1 MAFLIKKR
9 KRDGQPD
16 PSVMILAAHL
26 CLSGSLMETPLLIGI
41 DVGTTSIKASLFD
54 ERGMALRTFAD
65 HYSTTRPA
73 SGLAEQNP
81 DDWTN
86 RVISALVELSE
97 GLPADVVAG
106 VGLTSQVN
114 THVFVENDGAP
125 LMPAIT
131 WQDGRAHVEAAE
143 LDALISMQERIGWWG
158 APLPIDASHPL
169 ARALWLKRYHPDL
182 WARTRWLMAP
192 KDYCILKLTGE
203 ATADPMTAF
212 GLIDQSLA
220 YVSRLVDLVPGT
232 ADRLP
237 PLRAFTQPAGRIGP
251 GLPFAGVPMVTGGMD
266 AWAGLIGT
274 GAVRDGDCMYL
285 SGTSEIVGLVSPMRH
300 PTPGVVAFPTCEG
313 ITLHAGPTQAGGASL
328 AWLSS
333 LTGRAPS
340 ELSALVATSDSHRPS
355 PLFLPH
361 LQGERAPI
369 WDIGARGA
377 FIGLDGSMGPA
388 ELTRAVFE
396 GVASSVRWLLEALE
410 SSAGQSAKSFS
421 MAGGGA
427 ASDPWCQIRAD
438 MLGRPIRRLKT
449 LDAGVLGAA
458 VLAGVGAGCF
468 STIAEAAERLVVT
481 DRLFEPDPSRRER
494 MDFLYDEYRTLY
506 AALKPF
512 NAARA
517 AFSAW

>member
-1 MAFLIKKR
+1 MK
-9 KRDGQPD
+9 
-16 PSVMILAAHL
+16 
-26 CLSGSLMETPLLIGI
+26 TPLLVGI
-41 DVGTTSIKASLFD
+41 DVGTTSVKATLFD
-54 ERGMALRTFAD
+54 EGGAALRTFAAP
-65 HYSTTRPA
+65 YPTARPA
-73 SGLAEQNP
+73 AGFAEQSP
-81 DDWTN
+81 DDWTS
-86 RVISALVELSE
+86 RVIAALVQLSD
-97 GLPADVVAG
+97 GLPQGAVAA

-114 THVFVENDGAP
+114 THVFLDGNGAP

-131 WQDGRAHVEAAE
+131 WQDGRAGAEAAE
-143 LDALISMQERIGWWG
+143 LDARISAEERIGWWG

-169 ARALWLKRYHPDL
+169 ARALWLQRHRPDL

-212 GLIDQSLA
+212 GLIDQSLG
-220 YVSRLVDLVPGT
+220 YVPRLLALVPGIG
-232 ADRLP
+232 DRLP
-237 PLRAFTQPAGRIGP
+237 PLRGFTQSAGRIRQ
-251 GLPFAGVPMVTGGMD
+251 GLPLAGTPMVTGAMD

-274 GAVRDGDCMYL
+274 GALADGDCMYL
-285 SGTSEIVGLVSPMRH
+285 SGTSEIVGLVSGARH
-300 PTPGVVAFPTCEG
+300 PAAGVVAFPTCES

-328 AWLSS
+328 AWLSN

-340 ELSALVATSDSHRPS
+340 DLSALVAAADSHRPT

-410 SSAGQSAKSFS
+410 SSAGRPAARFS

-458 VLAGVGAGCF
+458 ILAGVGTGTF
-468 STIAEAAERLVVT
+468 SSIGEAAGRLVVT
-481 DRLFEPDPSRRER
+481 DRVFEPDPSRRQR
-494 MDFLYDEYRTLY
+494 MDFLYGEYRALY

-517 AFSAW
+517 TFFAW

>member
-1 MAFLIKKR
+1 MKT
-9 KRDGQPD
+9 
-16 PSVMILAAHL
+16 S
-26 CLSGSLMETPLLIGI
+26 LLIGI
-41 DVGTTSIKASLFD
+41 DVGTTSVKATLFD
-54 ERGMALRTFAD
+54 ESGAGLRAFAD
-65 HYSTTRPA
+65 PYPMARPTP
-73 SGLAEQNP
+73 GLAEQAP
-81 DDWTN
+81 TDWID
-86 RVISALVELSE
+86 RVTAALTRLSD
-97 GLPADVVAG
+97 GLPQGAIAA

-114 THVFVENDGAP
+114 THVFVGDDGVP

-131 WQDGRAHVEAAE
+131 WQDGRAGAEAAE
-143 LDALISMQERIGWWG
+143 LDALVSAEERIGWWG

-169 ARALWLKRYHPDL
+169 ARALWLTRHHPDV

-203 ATADPMTAF
+203 ATADPMAAF
-212 GLIDQSLA
+212 GVIDQSLA
-220 YVSRLVDLVPGT
+220 YVPRLLDLVPGV

-237 PLRAFTQPAGRIGP
+237 PLRGFTQSAGRILP
-251 GLPFAGVPMVTGGMD
+251 GLPLAGTPMVTGAMD

-274 GAVRDGDCMYL
+274 GVLADGDCMYL
-285 SGTSEIVGLVSPMRH
+285 SGTSEIVGLVSSTRH
-300 PTPGVVAFPTCEG
+300 PAAGVVAFPTCED

-328 AWLSS
+328 AWVAN

-340 ELSALVATSDSHRPS
+340 ELSALVAASNPHQPT

-410 SSAGQSAKSFS
+410 ASAGRPATSFA

-438 MLGRPIRRLKT
+438 MLGRPIRRLRA

-458 VLAGVGAGCF
+458 ILAGVGAGCF
-468 STIAEAAERLVVT
+468 SSIGEAAGRLVVT
-481 DRLFEPDPSRRER
+481 DRLFEPDPSRRQR
-494 MDFLYDEYRTLY
+494 MDFLYGEYRALY

-512 NAARA
+512 NTARA
-517 AFSAW
+517 AFSGW

>member
-1 MAFLIKKR
+1 MK
-9 KRDGQPD
+9 
-16 PSVMILAAHL
+16 
-26 CLSGSLMETPLLIGI
+26 TPLLVGI
-41 DVGTTSIKASLFD
+41 DVGTTSVKASLFD
-54 ERGMALRTFAD
+54 ESGAALRTFANA
-65 HYSTTRPA
+65 YPMMRPA
-73 SGLAEQNP
+73 PGLAEQDP
-81 DDWTN
+81 SDWTS
-86 RVISALVELSE
+86 RVDAALSQLSDD
-97 GLPADVVAG
+97 LPQGAIAG

-114 THVFVENDGAP
+114 THVFVGEDGVP

-131 WQDGRAHVEAAE
+131 WQDGRAAAEAAE
-143 LDALISMQERIGWWG
+143 LDALVSTEERIGWWG

-169 ARALWLKRYHPDL
+169 ARALWLKRHRPDL

-212 GLIDQSLA
+212 GIIDQSLG
-220 YVSRLVDLVPGT
+220 YVSRLLDLVPGV

-237 PLRAFTQPAGRIGP
+237 PLGGFTQTAGRIRP
-251 GLPFAGVPMVTGGMD
+251 GLPLAGVPMVTGTMD

-274 GAVRDGDCMYL
+274 GMLRDGECMYL
-285 SGTSEIVGLVSPMRH
+285 SGTSEIVGLVSSTRH
-300 PTPGVVAFPTCEG
+300 PAAGVVAFPTCEG

-328 AWLSS
+328 AWLSN
-333 LTGRAPS
+333 LTGRVPS
-340 ELSALVATSDSHRPS
+340 DLSALVAAGDPHRPT

-377 FIGLDGSMGPA
+377 FVGLDGSMGPA
-388 ELTRAVFE
+388 DLTRAVFE

-410 SSAGQSAKSFS
+410 ASAGRAATSFS

-468 STIAEAAERLVVT
+468 SSIGEAAGRLVVT
-481 DRLFEPDPSRRER
+481 DRLFEPDPSRRAR
-494 MDFLYDEYRTLY
+494 MDFLYGEYRALY
-506 AALKPF
+506 TALKPF

-517 AFSAW
+517 AFSGW

>member
-1 MAFLIKKR
+1 MK
-9 KRDGQPD
+9 
-16 PSVMILAAHL
+16 
-26 CLSGSLMETPLLIGI
+26 TPLLVGI
-41 DVGTTSIKASLFD
+41 DVGTTSVKATLFD
-54 ERGMALRTFAD
+54 EGGAALRTFAAP
-65 HYSTTRPA
+65 YPTARPA
-73 SGLAEQNP
+73 AGFAEQSP
-81 DDWTN
+81 DDWTS
-86 RVISALVELSE
+86 RVIAALAQLSD
-97 GLPADVVAG
+97 GLPEGAVAA

-114 THVFVENDGAP
+114 THVFLDGNGAP

-131 WQDGRAHVEAAE
+131 WQDGRAGAEAAE
-143 LDALISMQERIGWWG
+143 LDAQISAEERIGWWG

-169 ARALWLKRYHPDL
+169 ARALWLQRHRPDL

-212 GLIDQSLA
+212 GLIDQSLG
-220 YVSRLVDLVPGT
+220 YVPRLLALVPGIG
-232 ADRLP
+232 DRLP
-237 PLRAFTQPAGRIGP
+237 PLRGFTQSAGRIRQ
-251 GLPFAGVPMVTGGMD
+251 GLPLAGTPMVTGAMD

-274 GAVRDGDCMYL
+274 GALADGDCMYL
-285 SGTSEIVGLVSPMRH
+285 SGTSEIVGLVSGARH
-300 PTPGVVAFPTCEG
+300 PAAGVVAFPTCEG

-328 AWLSS
+328 AWLSN
-333 LTGRAPS
+333 LTGRTPS
-340 ELSALVATSDSHRPS
+340 DLSALVAAGDPHRPT

-410 SSAGQSAKSFS
+410 ASAGRPAMSFS
-421 MAGGGA
+421 MAGGGG

-438 MLGRPIRRLKT
+438 MLDRPIRRLKT

-458 VLAGVGAGCF
+458 ILAGVGAGSF
-468 STIAEAAERLVVT
+468 SSIGEAAGRLVVT
-481 DRLFEPDPSRRER
+481 DRVFEPDPSRRQR
-494 MDFLYDEYRTLY
+494 MDFLYGEYRALY

>member
-1 MAFLIKKR
+1 
-9 KRDGQPD
+9 
-16 PSVMILAAHL
+16 MISAAHF
-26 CLSGSLMETPLLIGI
+26 CLPDFSMKTPLLVGI
-41 DVGTTSIKASLFD
+41 DVGTTSVKATLFD
-54 ERGMALRTFAD
+54 EHGTALRTFAD
-65 HYSTTRPA
+65 HYPTVRPA

-81 DDWTN
+81 DDWTS
-86 RVISALVELSE
+86 RLITALTHLSD
-97 GLPADVVAG
+97 GLPNGAVAG

-114 THVFVENDGAP
+114 THVFLDGGGAP
-125 LMPAIT
+125 LLQAIT
-131 WQDGRAHVEAAE
+131 WQDGRAGAEAAE
-143 LDALISMQERIGWWG
+143 LDAQVSAEERIGWWG

-169 ARALWLKRYHPDL
+169 ARALWLRRHRPDL
-182 WARTRWLMAP
+182 WARTHWLMAP
-192 KDYCILKLTGE
+192 KDYCIFKLTGE

-212 GLIDQSLA
+212 GLIDQSLT
-220 YVSRLVDLVPGT
+220 YVPRLVELVPGI

-237 PLRAFTQPAGRIGP
+237 PLRGFTQVVGRIRP
-251 GLPFAGVPMVTGGMD
+251 GLPLAGTPMVTGAMD

-274 GAVRDGDCMYL
+274 GALTDGDCMYL
-285 SGTSEIVGLVSPMRH
+285 SGTSEIVGLVSSTRH
-300 PTPGVVAFPTCEG
+300 PAAGVVAFPTCEG

-328 AWLSS
+328 AWLSN
-333 LTGRAPS
+333 LTGLAPS
-340 ELSALVATSDSHRPS
+340 ELSALVAAGDLHRPT

-410 SSAGQSAKSFS
+410 ASAGRPAMSFS
-421 MAGGGA
+421 MAGGGG

-458 VLAGVGAGCF
+458 ILAGVGAGSF
-468 STIAEAAERLVVT
+468 SSIGEAAGRLVVT
-481 DRLFEPDPSRRER
+481 DRVFEPDPSRRQR
-494 MDFLYDEYRTLY
+494 LDFLYGEYRALY

-512 NAARA
+512 NAART

>member
-1 MAFLIKKR
+1 M
-9 KRDGQPD
+9 
-16 PSVMILAAHL
+16 M
-26 CLSGSLMETPLLIGI
+26 TPLLVGI
-41 DVGTTSIKASLFD
+41 DVGTTSIKATLFD
-54 ERGMALRTFAD
+54 AGGTALRTFAD
-65 HYSTTRPA
+65 PYPMMRPA
-73 SGLAEQNP
+73 PGLAEQDP
-81 DDWTN
+81 ADWTG
-86 RVISALVELSE
+86 RVSAALTRLSD
-97 GLPADVVAG
+97 GLPDGAVAA

-114 THVFVENDGAP
+114 THVFVGMDGAP
-125 LMPAIT
+125 LLPAIT
-131 WQDGRAHVEAAE
+131 WQDGRAGAEASE
-143 LDALISMQERIGWWG
+143 LDALISTEERIGWWG

-169 ARALWLKRYHPDL
+169 ARALWLKRHHPDL
-182 WARTRWLMAP
+182 WGRTRWMMAP
-192 KDYCILKLTGE
+192 KDYCLFKLTGE
-203 ATADPMTAF
+203 PTADPMTAF
-212 GLIDQSLA
+212 GVIDQSLA
-220 YVSRLVDLVPGT
+220 YVPRLLDLVPGI

-237 PLRAFTQPAGRIGP
+237 PLRGFTQTAGRIRP
-251 GLPFAGVPMVTGGMD
+251 GLPLAGAPMVTGAMD
-266 AWAGLIGT
+266 AWAGLIGA
-274 GAVRDGDCMYL
+274 GVLRNGECMYL
-285 SGTSEIVGLVSPMRH
+285 SGTSEVIGLVSSMRH
-300 PTPGVVAFPTCEG
+300 PAAGVIAFPTCEG
-313 ITLHAGPTQAGGASL
+313 ITMHAGPTQAGGASL
-328 AWLSS
+328 AWLSN

-340 ELSALVATSDSHRPS
+340 ELSALVATNDPRRPT

-377 FIGLDGSMGPA
+377 FVGLDGSMGPA

-410 SSAGQSAKSFS
+410 ASAGRAATGFS

-458 VLAGVGAGCF
+458 ILAGVGAGCF
-468 STIAEAAERLVVT
+468 PSIDAAANSLVVT
-481 DRLFEPDPSRRER
+481 DRLFEPDPSRRDR
-494 MDFLYDEYRTLY
+494 MDFLYGEYRALY

>member
-1 MAFLIKKR
+1 MN
-9 KRDGQPD
+9 
-16 PSVMILAAHL
+16 
-26 CLSGSLMETPLLIGI
+26 TPLLVGI
-41 DVGTTSIKASLFD
+41 DVGTTSVKATLFD
-54 ERGMALRTFAD
+54 ESGAALRTFAD
-65 HYSTTRPA
+65 PYPTSRPTP
-73 SGLAEQNP
+73 GLAEQDP
-81 DDWTN
+81 VDWTA
-86 RVISALVELSE
+86 RVAAALAQLSD
-97 GLPADVVAG
+97 GLPEGAVAA

-114 THVFVENDGAP
+114 THVFVGEDGAP
-125 LMPAIT
+125 LLRAIT
-131 WQDGRAHVEAAE
+131 WQDGRAGAEAAE
-143 LDALISMQERIGWWG
+143 LDALISAAERIAWWG

-169 ARALWLKRYHPDL
+169 ARALWLKRHHPDL

-203 ATADPMTAF
+203 VTADPMTAF

-220 YVSRLVDLVPGT
+220 YVPRLLDLVPGV
-232 ADRLP
+232 AERLP
-237 PLRAFTQPAGRIGP
+237 PLRSFTQSAGRIRS
-251 GLPFAGVPMVTGGMD
+251 GLPLAGTPMVTGAMD

-274 GAVRDGDCMYL
+274 GALRDGDCMYL
-285 SGTSEIVGLVSPMRH
+285 SGTSEIVGLVSSTRH
-300 PTPGVVAFPTCEG
+300 PAAGVVAFPTCEG
-313 ITLHAGPTQAGGASL
+313 ITMHAGPTQAGGASL
-328 AWLSS
+328 AWLSN
-333 LTGRAPS
+333 LTGHAPS
-340 ELSALVATSDSHRPS
+340 ELSTLAASSDPHRPT

-369 WDIGARGA
+369 WDIRARGA

-388 ELTRAVFE
+388 DLARAVFE

-410 SSAGQSAKSFS
+410 ASAGRPATSFS

-458 VLAGVGAGCF
+458 ILAGVGAGCF
-468 STIAEAAERLVVT
+468 SSIAEAANSLIVT

-494 MDFLYDEYRTLY
+494 MDFLYGEYRALY

-512 NAARA
+512 NATRA
-517 AFSAW
+517 TFSAW

>member
-1 MAFLIKKR
+1 MISAPHVLP
-9 KRDGQPD
+9 PD
-16 PSVMILAAHL
+16 SPMK
-26 CLSGSLMETPLLIGI
+26 TPLLVGI
-41 DVGTTSIKASLFD
+41 DVGTTSVKASLFD
-54 ERGMALRTFAD
+54 ESGTALRTYAEP
-65 HYSTTRPA
+65 YPTARPA
-73 SGLAEQNP
+73 PGLAEQHP
-81 DDWTN
+81 DDWTG
-86 RVISALVELSE
+86 RVTAALARLSD
-97 GLPADVVAG
+97 GLPDGAVAA

-114 THVFVENDGAP
+114 THVFLRGDGAP

-131 WQDGRAHVEAAE
+131 WQDGRAGAEAAE
-143 LDALISMQERIGWWG
+143 LDAQVSAEERIGWWG

-169 ARALWLKRYHPDL
+169 ARALWVKRHRPDV
-182 WARTRWLMAP
+182 WAKTRWLMAP
-192 KDYCILKLTGE
+192 KDYCILRLTGE

-220 YVSRLVDLVPGT
+220 YVPRLVDLVPGV

-237 PLRAFTQPAGRIGP
+237 PLRGFTRPAGRIRS
-251 GLPFAGVPMVTGGMD
+251 GLPLAGAPMVAGAMD

-274 GAVRDGDCMYL
+274 GVLADGDCMYL
-285 SGTSEIVGLVSPMRH
+285 SGTSEIVGLVSSTRH
-300 PTPGVVAFPTCEG
+300 PAAGVVAFPTCEG

-328 AWLSS
+328 AWLSN

-340 ELSALVATSDSHRPS
+340 ELSALAAAGDPHRPA

-388 ELTRAVFE
+388 DLTRAVFE
-396 GVASSVRWLLEALE
+396 GVAASVRWLLEALE
-410 SSAGQSAKSFS
+410 SSAGRPATGFS

-427 ASDPWCQIRAD
+427 AADPWCQIRAD

-458 VLAGVGAGCF
+458 ILAGVGAGCF
-468 STIAEAAERLVVT
+468 ASIGEAAARLVAT

-494 MDFLYDEYRTLY
+494 MDFLYGEYRALY

-517 AFSAW
+517 TFSAW

>member
-1 MAFLIKKR
+1 M
-9 KRDGQPD
+9 
-16 PSVMILAAHL
+16 M
-26 CLSGSLMETPLLIGI
+26 TPLLVGI
-41 DVGTTSIKASLFD
+41 DVGTTSVKATLFD
-54 ERGMALRTFAD
+54 AGGTALRTFAD
-65 HYSTTRPA
+65 PYPMMRPA
-73 SGLAEQNP
+73 PGLAEQDP
-81 DDWTN
+81 ADWTG
-86 RVISALVELSE
+86 RVSAALAHLSD
-97 GLPADVVAG
+97 GLPDGVVAA

-114 THVFVENDGAP
+114 THVFVGMDGAP
-125 LMPAIT
+125 LLPAIT
-131 WQDGRAHVEAAE
+131 WQDGRAGAEASE
-143 LDALISMQERIGWWG
+143 LDALISTEERIGWWG

-169 ARALWLKRYHPDL
+169 ARALWLKRHHPDL
-182 WARTRWLMAP
+182 WGRTRWMMAP
-192 KDYCILKLTGE
+192 KDYCLFKLTGE
-203 ATADPMTAF
+203 PTADPMTAF
-212 GLIDQSLA
+212 GVIDQSLA
-220 YVSRLVDLVPGT
+220 YVPRLLDLVPGV

-237 PLRAFTQPAGRIGP
+237 PLRSFTQAAGRIRP
-251 GLPFAGVPMVTGGMD
+251 GLPLAGAPMVTGAMD

-274 GAVRDGDCMYL
+274 GVLRNGECMYL
-285 SGTSEIVGLVSPMRH
+285 SGTSEIVGLVSSVRH
-300 PTPGVVAFPTCEG
+300 PAAGVIAFPTCEG
-313 ITLHAGPTQAGGASL
+313 ITMHAGPTQAGGASL
-328 AWLSS
+328 AWLSN

-340 ELSALVATSDSHRPS
+340 ELSALVATSDPHRPA

-410 SSAGQSAKSFS
+410 ASAGRAATGFS

-458 VLAGVGAGCF
+458 ILAGVGAGCF
-468 STIAEAAERLVVT
+468 PSIDVAASRLIVT
-481 DRLFEPDPSRRER
+481 DRLFEPDPSQRER
-494 MDFLYDEYRTLY
+494 MDFLYGEYRALY

-517 AFSAW
+517 AFSGW

>member
-1 MAFLIKKR
+1 ML
-9 KRDGQPD
+9 
-16 PSVMILAAHL
+16 
-26 CLSGSLMETPLLIGI
+26 PLLVGI
-41 DVGTTSIKASLFD
+41 DVGTTSVKATLFD
-54 ERGMALRTFAD
+54 ENGAALRTFGDSYPMA
-65 HYSTTRPA
+65 RPA
-73 SGLAEQNP
+73 PGFAEQNP
-81 DDWTN
+81 ADWMN
-86 RVISALVELSE
+86 RVKAALAHLSD
-97 GLPADVVAG
+97 GLPNGAVAA

-114 THVFVENDGAP
+114 THVFVGENGSP
-125 LMPAIT
+125 LLEAIT
-131 WQDGRAHVEAAE
+131 WQDGRAGAEAAE
-143 LDALISMQERIGWWG
+143 LDAVVSAEERIGWWG

-169 ARALWLKRYHPDL
+169 ARALWLKRHRPDL
-182 WARTRWLMAP
+182 WSRTRWLMAP
-192 KDYCILKLTGE
+192 KDYCILQLTGE

-220 YVSRLVDLVPGT
+220 YVPRLLDLVPGV

-237 PLRAFTQPAGRIGP
+237 PLRGFTLPAGRIRA
-251 GLPFAGVPMVTGGMD
+251 GLPLAGVPMVTGAMD

-274 GAVRDGDCMYL
+274 GVLRDGECMYL
-285 SGTSEIVGLVSPMRH
+285 SGTSEVVGLVSSTRH
-300 PTPGVVAFPTCEG
+300 PAAGVVAFPTCED

-328 AWLSS
+328 AWLSN

-340 ELSALVATSDSHRPS
+340 ELSSLVATSDPHRTT

-388 ELTRAVFE
+388 DLTRAVFE

-410 SSAGQSAKSFS
+410 ASAGRPATSFS
-421 MAGGGA
+421 MSGGGA

-458 VLAGVGAGCF
+458 ILAGAGAGCF
-468 STIAEAAERLVVT
+468 SSIGEAAGRLVVT
-481 DRLFEPDPSRRER
+481 DRVFEPDPSRRER
-494 MDFLYDEYRTLY
+494 MDFLYGEYRALY

-517 AFSAW
+517 NFSFW

>member
-1 MAFLIKKR
+1 MK
-9 KRDGQPD
+9 
-16 PSVMILAAHL
+16 
-26 CLSGSLMETPLLIGI
+26 TPLLVGI
-41 DVGTTSIKASLFD
+41 DVGTTSVKATLFD
-54 ERGMALRTFAD
+54 ERGAALRTFSDSYA
-65 HYSTTRPA
+65 TARPEPVF
-73 SGLAEQNP
+73 AEQNP
-81 DDWTN
+81 DDWTS
-86 RVISALVELSE
+86 RVSAALAQLSD
-97 GLPADVVAG
+97 GVSDGAVAA

-114 THVFVENDGAP
+114 THVFVGEDGEP

-131 WQDGRAHVEAAE
+131 WQDGRAGGEAAE
-143 LDALISMQERIGWWG
+143 LDGQISTEERIGWWG

-169 ARALWLKRYHPDL
+169 ARALWAKRHHPDL

-203 ATADPMTAF
+203 PTADPMTAF

-220 YVSRLVDLVPGT
+220 YVSRLVDLVPGV
-232 ADRLP
+232 AERLP
-237 PLRAFTQPAGRIGP
+237 PLGGFTQSTCRIRT
-251 GLPFAGVPMVTGGMD
+251 GLPLAGTPMVTGAMD

-274 GAVRDGDCMYL
+274 GAIRDGDCMYL
-285 SGTSEIVGLVSPMRH
+285 SGTSEIVGLVSSERH
-300 PTPGVVAFPTCEG
+300 PTAGVVAFPTCED

-328 AWLSS
+328 AWLSN

-340 ELSALVATSDSHRPS
+340 ELSALVASGDSRRPT

-388 ELTRAVFE
+388 DLTRAVFE

-410 SSAGQSAKSFS
+410 ASAGRPATGFS

-449 LDAGVLGAA
+449 LDAGVMGAA
-458 VLAGVGAGCF
+458 ILAGVGAGCF
-468 STIAEAAERLVVT
+468 SSIGEAADRLVVT

-494 MDFLYDEYRTLY
+494 MDFLYGEYRALY

-517 AFSAW
+517 AFSGW

>member
-1 MAFLIKKR
+1 M
-9 KRDGQPD
+9 
-16 PSVMILAAHL
+16 M
-26 CLSGSLMETPLLIGI
+26 TPLLVGI
-41 DVGTTSIKASLFD
+41 DVGTTSVKATLFD
-54 ERGMALRTFAD
+54 DSGTAIRTFAD
-65 HYSTTRPA
+65 PYPMKRPA
-73 SGLAEQNP
+73 PGLAEQDP
-81 DDWTN
+81 ADWTS
-86 RVISALVELSE
+86 RVAAALRLLSD
-97 GLPADVVAG
+97 GLPEGAVAA

-114 THVFVENDGAP
+114 THVFIGMDGAP

-131 WQDGRAHVEAAE
+131 WQDGRAGAEAAE
-143 LDALISMQERIGWWG
+143 LDALISAEERIGWWG

-169 ARALWLKRYHPDL
+169 ARALWLQRHHPDL

-192 KDYCILKLTGE
+192 KDYSILQLTGE
-203 ATADPMTAF
+203 ATADPMAAF
-212 GLIDQSLA
+212 GVIDQSLT
-220 YVSRLVDLVPGT
+220 YVPRLLDLVPGV

-237 PLRAFTQPAGRIGP
+237 PLRGFTQTAGRIRS
-251 GLPFAGVPMVTGGMD
+251 GLPLAGAPMVTGAMD

-274 GAVRDGDCMYL
+274 GVLRDGECMYL
-285 SGTSEIVGLVSPMRH
+285 SGTSEIVGLVSSLRH
-300 PTPGVVAFPTCEG
+300 PAAGVIAFPTCEG
-313 ITLHAGPTQAGGASL
+313 ITMHAGPTQAGGASL
-328 AWLSS
+328 AWLSN

-340 ELSALVATSDSHRPS
+340 ELSALVAAGDPHRPT

-377 FIGLDGSMGPA
+377 CIGLDGSMGPA

-410 SSAGQSAKSFS
+410 ASAGRAATGFS

-458 VLAGVGAGCF
+458 ILAGVGAGRF
-468 STIAEAAERLVVT
+468 SSIGEAANRLVVT
-481 DRLFEPDPSRRER
+481 DRMFEPDPSRRER
-494 MDFLYDEYRTLY
+494 MDFLYGEYRTLY
-506 AALKPF
+506 SALKPF
-512 NAARA
+512 NAART
-517 AFSAW
+517 AFTAW

>member
-1 MAFLIKKR
+1 M
-9 KRDGQPD
+9 
-16 PSVMILAAHL
+16 M
-26 CLSGSLMETPLLIGI
+26 TPLLVGI
-41 DVGTTSIKASLFD
+41 DVGTTSVKATLFD
-54 ERGMALRTFAD
+54 DSGAALRTFAD
-65 HYSTTRPA
+65 PYPMKRPA
-73 SGLAEQNP
+73 PGLAEQDP
-81 DDWTN
+81 ADWTR
-86 RVISALVELSE
+86 RVSAALAHLSD
-97 GLPADVVAG
+97 GLTNGAIAA

-114 THVFVENDGAP
+114 THVFVGADGKP

-131 WQDGRAHVEAAE
+131 WQDGRAGAEAAE
-143 LDALISMQERIGWWG
+143 LDALISAEERIGWWG

-169 ARALWLKRYHPDL
+169 ARALWLKRHHPDL

-192 KDYCILKLTGE
+192 KDYCILQLTGE
-203 ATADPMTAF
+203 ATADPMAAF
-212 GLIDQSLA
+212 GVIDQSLT
-220 YVSRLVDLVPGT
+220 YVPRLLDLVPGV

-237 PLRAFTQPAGRIGP
+237 PLRGFTQTAGPIRP
-251 GLPFAGVPMVTGGMD
+251 GLPLAGAPMVTGAMD

-274 GAVRDGDCMYL
+274 GVLRDGECMYL
-285 SGTSEIVGLVSPMRH
+285 SGTSEIVGLVSSARH
-300 PTPGVVAFPTCEG
+300 PAAGVIAFPTCEG
-313 ITLHAGPTQAGGASL
+313 ITMHAGPTQAGGASL
-328 AWLSS
+328 AWLSN

-340 ELSALVATSDSHRPS
+340 ELSVLVANSNPHRPT

-410 SSAGQSAKSFS
+410 ASAGQAATSFS

-458 VLAGVGAGCF
+458 ILAGVGAGRF
-468 STIAEAAERLVVT
+468 SSIGEAADRLVVT

-494 MDFLYDEYRTLY
+494 MDFLYGEYRELY
-506 AALKPF
+506 SALKPF

-517 AFSAW
+517 AFTAW

>member
-1 MAFLIKKR
+1 MK
-9 KRDGQPD
+9 
-16 PSVMILAAHL
+16 
-26 CLSGSLMETPLLIGI
+26 TPLLVGI
-41 DVGTTSIKASLFD
+41 DVGTTSVKAALFD
-54 ERGMALRTFAD
+54 EGGTTLRT
-65 HYSTTRPA
+65 YGESYPTTRPQA
-73 SGLAEQNP
+73 GLAEQNP
-81 DDWTN
+81 DDWTC
-86 RVISALVELSE
+86 RVFAALSHLSN
-97 GLPADVVAG
+97 GLPGGAIAG

-114 THVFVENDGAP
+114 THVFVGEDGAP

-131 WQDGRAHVEAAE
+131 WQDGRAAKEAAE
-143 LDALISMQERIGWWG
+143 LDALISVDERIGWWG

-169 ARALWLKRYHPDL
+169 ARALWMKRHHPDI
-182 WARTRWLMAP
+182 WAQTRWLMAP
-192 KDYCILKLTGE
+192 KDYCLLKLTGE

-220 YVSRLVDLVPGT
+220 YVPRLVELVSGI
-232 ADRLP
+232 AERLP
-237 PLRAFTQPAGRIGP
+237 PLRGFTQTAGRIRP
-251 GLPFAGVPMVTGGMD
+251 SLPLAGAPMVTGAMD

-274 GAVRDGDCMYL
+274 GAIRDGDCMYL
-285 SGTSEIVGLVSPMRH
+285 SGTSEIVGLVSSTRH
-300 PTPGVVAFPTCEG
+300 PAAGVVAFPTCEG
-313 ITLHAGPTQAGGASL
+313 ITMHAGPTQSGGASL
-328 AWLSS
+328 AWLSN

-340 ELSALVATSDSHRPS
+340 ELSALVASGTSQRPT

-388 ELTRAVFE
+388 ELARAVFE
-396 GVASSVRWLLEALE
+396 GVASSVRWLLESLE
-410 SSAGQSAKSFS
+410 ASAGRMATSFS

-427 ASDPWCQIRAD
+427 ASDPWCQIRAN
-438 MLGRPIRRLKT
+438 MLDRPIHRLKT

-468 STIAEAAERLVVT
+468 SSIDEAARRLVAIE
-481 DRLFEPDPSRRER
+481 REFEPDPSHRER
-494 MDFLYDEYRTLY
+494 MDFLYSEYRALY

>member
-1 MAFLIKKR
+1 MK
-9 KRDGQPD
+9 
-16 PSVMILAAHL
+16 
-26 CLSGSLMETPLLIGI
+26 TPLLVGI
-41 DVGTTSIKASLFD
+41 DVGTTSIKAALFD
-54 ERGMALRTFAD
+54 EGGTALRT
-65 HYSTTRPA
+65 YGEPYPTTRPQA
-73 SGLAEQNP
+73 GFAEQNP
-81 DDWTN
+81 DDWTS
-86 RVISALVELSE
+86 RVFAALNHLSDGLSE
-97 GLPADVVAG
+97 GAVAG

-114 THVFVENDGAP
+114 THVFVSADGTP
-125 LMPAIT
+125 LAPAIT
-131 WQDGRAHVEAAE
+131 WQDGRAAREAAE
-143 LDALISMQERIGWWG
+143 LDAMISADERIGWWG

-169 ARALWLKRYHPDL
+169 ARALWMQRHHPDI
-182 WARTRWLMAP
+182 WAQTRWLMAP
-192 KDYCILKLTGE
+192 KDYCLLKLTGE

-212 GLIDQSLA
+212 GLIDQSLT
-220 YVSRLVDLVPGT
+220 YVPRLVELVDGL
-232 ADRLP
+232 AERLP
-237 PLRAFTQPAGRIGP
+237 PLHGFTEVAGHIRS
-251 GLPFAGVPMVTGGMD
+251 GLPLAGLPLVTGAMD

-274 GAVRDGDCMYL
+274 GAVHEGDCMYL
-285 SGTSEIVGLVSPMRH
+285 SGTSEIVGLVSSFRH
-300 PTPGVVAFPTCEG
+300 PAAGVVAFPTCEG
-313 ITLHAGPTQAGGASL
+313 ITMHAGPTQSGGASL
-328 AWLSS
+328 AWLSN

-340 ELSALVATSDSHRPS
+340 ELSALAVTSAIHRPT

-410 SSAGQSAKSFS
+410 ASAGRPATSFS

-438 MLGRPIRRLKT
+438 MLGRPIKRLKT

-468 STIAEAAERLVVT
+468 SSIGEAANRLVVVE
-481 DRLFEPDPSRRER
+481 RLFEPDAARRER
-494 MDFLYDEYRTLY
+494 MDFLYDQYRSLY

-517 AFSAW
+517 AFSGW